1 MISYFS
7 RFPFVRICLFWMLGI
22 LLSGGFY
29 WPLLALP
36 CIFFASRL
44 LRSIGISALLVLFA
58 MAWTSFL
65 KPATKSLPTDGFVF
79 RVTGTVESKPKTW
92 SVLAHCTGVHSKNV
106 TWLSHSDLYRLYLA
120 KELKKPHLG
129 DVYVVKQAVKP
140 FASPLFP
147 FEKNWRLY
155 FADKGIGGTAY
166 ISVDRIRMVHK
177 GTEVESFFEKAQSFF
192 VRLLERAF
200 LPGRDREVAEAMLL
214 GVKTKIDFE
223 TLSTYSA
230 LGAIHI
236 LSVSGLHV
244 GLLYMGLGFLLGFLW
259 RRRPVGPYVFFV
271 LMMALLWS
279 YAGISGF
286 SLPVLRSAW
295 MFSVILFAKTFLRRQ
310 QSLNTLAFSAFVL
323 LFIHPASIYDPGFQL
338 SYLAVWGLIAF
349 QQRWA
354 QLLKF
359 KGCLRWPLTQTWEL
373 TCVALAAQVLTWPLI
388 VYYFH
393 QLPHP
398 LSFFILNPFLILF
411 SSIALFLGFLFLGI
425 GAFLPEWAFQPFA
438 YVVSGSFRLLHGL
451 MFGWVERVTSVIPF
465 LHISIFEMI
474 LYFVAIAVVVW
485 APRRFKSVACIW
497 ILLFFWPKEDAT
509 SASYLCA
516 FKGEAVW
523 VVYAGKQSA
532 AYLPR
537 AIDPAWIQAHISP
550 LWANVGVKDTL
561 TRRWPDK
568 GNTTWTYAGDTFA
581 YVREPTEAS
590 GQQHLILGKEIKY
603 RDSHWLKSWSGTTW
617 YFLKKPS
624 PYWLGVLKPYL
635 PKTYY
640 FMDEIPAIRL

>member
-7 RFPFVRICLFWMLGI
+7 RFPFVRICLFWMVGI
-22 LLSGGFY
+22 LLSDCSY

-36 CIFFASRL
+36 CLAFPFRL
-44 LRSIGISALLVLFA
+44 LRSIGISALLVVIA

-65 KPATKSLPTDGFVF
+65 KPVAQPLPTDGFVF
-79 RVTGTVESKPKTW
+79 RVEGAVESKPKTW
-92 SVLAHCTGVHSKNV
+92 SIIGRSLGVRKTLG
-106 TWLSHSDLYRLYLA
+106 TWTQLPGLYRLYIA
-120 KELKKPHLG
+120 KQVPKPRVG
-129 DVYVVKQAVKP
+129 DVYVVKQVVKP
-140 FASPLFP
+140 FAPPLFP
-147 FEKNWRLY
+147 FEKDWRAY
-155 FADKGIGGTAY
+155 FAAKGVGGTAY
-166 ISVDRIRMVHK
+166 ISADRIRLIEK
-177 GTEVESFFEKAQSFF
+177 GVKGIAFFDNARAFF
-192 VRLLERAF
+192 VKILERAF
-200 LPGRDREVAEAMLL
+200 EPGRDRDVAEAMLL

-244 GLLYMGLGFLLGFLW
+244 GLLYMGLGFLLGFLLK
-259 RRRPVGPYVFFV
+259 RRPVGPYVFFV
-271 LMMALLWS
+271 LMMALLWN

-323 LFIHPASIYDPGFQL
+323 LFIHPASLYDPGFQL

-354 QLLKF
+354 KLLQF
-359 KGCLRWPLTQTWEL
+359 QGWLRWPLTHIWEL

-425 GAFLPEWAFQPFA
+425 GAFLPVWAFKPFA
-438 YVVSGSFRLLHGL
+438 YLLSGSFRLLHGL
-451 MFGWVERVTSVIPF
+451 MFEWVERVTSVIPF

-474 LYFVAIAVVVW
+474 LYFVAIAVMVW
-485 APRRFKSVACIW
+485 APRRAKWLASVW
-497 ILLFFWPKEDAT
+497 LLCYLWPRGEAAP
-509 SASYLCA
+509 ASYLSA
-516 FKGEAVW
+516 FKGDAVW
-523 VVYAGKQSA
+523 IVHAGKYST
-532 AYLPR
+532 AYLPG
-537 AIDPAWIQAHISP
+537 AINPSWIQAHLSP
-550 LWANVGVKDTL
+550 LWSNVGVKDTL
-561 TRRWPDK
+561 TRRWPSR
-568 GNTTWTYAGDTFA
+568 GNVQWRHQGMKFA
-581 YVREPTEAS
+581 YVREPTEAR
-590 GQQHLILGKEIKY
+590 GQQYLILGKEVKF
-603 RDSHWLKSWSGTTW
+603 RDLGWLKSWSGTTW

-624 PYWLGVLKPYL
+624 PYWMGVLKPYL
-635 PKTYY
+635 PAKYY
-640 FMDEIPAIRL
+640 FLEERPAIRL